1 MANESIQTRLE
12 QSLDKVKLDLKLDN
26 YEIVFG
32 DTKPSLNLQEV
43 TVKIKDTRARTNRI
57 TLQAALLK
65 ELKRAHSD
73 FIIIEKVD
81 SPQAIKPIEFTDIN
95 KNPETGKP
103 RLEGRRIFFK
113 PLGRAMPVTQFQE
126 SLVAYAC
133 SIRQKKGKNIETSD
147 LIEENLPATTNV
159 FAVHSGQNLSLEEC
173 KGALNDEWWESSCL
187 VANAIMSKQNNPFID
202 SSKSYKFHR
211 GDAFMND
218 IYKQARAIM
227 KASDET
233 SKFGSMD
240 MNKWNPGDIWLAE
253 KNLTTQSLK
262 EKTKGMK
269 SGIQQYNGMLTE
281 LFNSGDLCGVSL
293 KKTSDKTIPTIKV
306 VKNEAKTLAANP
318 QKISYVNT
326 LQTTEKVQM
335 SQSLQFNLDGHIGNL
350 QFRNFSGKQSNGFQG
365 NITKMEGQSEAAVHG
380 KVGVWKV
387 FLDDTGAIQTFK
399 NKFKMYVEA
408 KDLSKVNTAFDNA
421 MKNAGK
427 LTGRGWVTWSDEM
440 EHFKNVYNK
449 LNGKSLNNEDLMK
462 KFQAAQK
469 AGKDG
474 SYDFC
479 SNLLGLQIIH
489 MIHNDMSDKIRK
501 DFLKGIVLYAMSQI
515 PGISSIYIKNG

>member
-1 MANESIQTRLE
+1 MANESIQLRLE

-32 DTKPSLNLQEV
+32 DIKPSLNLQEV

-57 TLQAALLK
+57 ALQIALFK
-65 ELKRAHSD
+65 ELRRAHSD
-73 FIIIEKVD
+73 FIVIEKIG

-113 PLGRAMPVTQFQE
+113 PLGRATPVTQYQE

-133 SIRQKKGKNIETSD
+133 SIHQELGRPISPMHLHKDNLPSTSD
-147 LIEENLPATTNV
+147 V
-159 FAVHSGQNLSLEEC
+159 HAVHSGQNLSLDEC
-173 KGALNDEWWESSCL
+173 LGALNDEWWLSSCL
-187 VANAIMSKQNNPFID
+187 VANAIMDRTANPFID
-202 SSKSYKFHR
+202 GSKSYKFHR
-211 GDAFMND
+211 GDRFMND
-218 IYKQARAIM
+218 IYKKAREIM

-240 MNKWNPGDIWLAE
+240 MNKWNPGDIWLASST
-253 KNLTTQSLK
+253 LTEQKLL

-269 SGIQQYNGMLTE
+269 SGIQQYNAMLTE

-293 KKTSDKTIPTIKV
+293 KKTSDKTVPTIKV
-306 VKNEAKTLAANP
+306 VKNETKTLAANP
-318 QKISYVNT
+318 QKITYVNK
-326 LQTTEKVQM
+326 LQTTEKFQM
-335 SQSLQFNLDGHIGNL
+335 SQSLQFNLDGHVGNL

-380 KVGVWKV
+380 KVGVWKI
-387 FLDDTGAIQTFK
+387 FLEDTGAIQTFK
-399 NKFKMYVEA
+399 QTFGMYVEA
-408 KDLSKVNTAFDNA
+408 KDLSKVNTAFADA
-421 MKNAGK
+421 IKN
-427 LTGRGWVTWSDEM
+427 TSWSLEM

-449 LNGKSLNNEDLMK
+449 LNGKSLDNSQILAGFQSAMK
-462 KFQAAQK
+462 T
-469 AGKDG
+469 GKDG

-479 SNLLGLQIIH
+479 SNLLGLQIIY
-489 MIHNDMSDKIRK
+489 MIHNTMSDKVKK
-501 DFLKGIVLYAMSQI
+501 DFLKGVVLYAMSQI